1 MLSTAHATMQA
12 TVQATV
18 QATMQATMQAS
29 DLATVQVT
37 DLATDLAPRMH
48 PASTTPQ
55 AKSVERQV
63 LGLCQPFTRLNQ
75 PTSTAHGGYSEGRVN
90 E

>member
-1 MLSTAHATMQA
+1 MLSTAQA
-12 TVQATV
+12 TV
-18 QATMQATMQAS
+18 QATMQAS

-55 AKSVERQV
+55 AESVEGQV

-75 PTSTAHGGYSEGRVN
+75 PTSTTQGEYAGGRAN